1 MKNSFLNKKLL
12 IIGTICLLT
21 FICFSYTLHN
31 QFTNWD
37 DDFYVT
43 NDPYIKAFTPHNLK
57 VIFTED
63 ITKNNYHPFC
73 MLSLAVNYFFAGMN
87 PMSYYGTNIII
98 HIANVILVFLL
109 LLALCR
115 RLKMEENAQLFIASF
130 GALWFGIHPM
140 HVESVAW
147 IAERKDVLYAF
158 FYFSALLC
166 YVRYIDTAER
176 KWYFATFFLFI
187 ASCLSKP
194 MAVVLPMSLLCFDFL
209 LNRDLNKKLITEKII
224 FFLVSLLCGSMAF
237 YTQNK
242 TGAIAS
248 FSALTITERV
258 MYAAYGFIM
267 YMSKVFNP
275 SYLSTFYPYPYR
287 YTTGYLPGIYY
298 AAPFLAPGIPAAFLY
313 LTWQSNRAY
322 FRIVA
327 FGFGFFF
334 FNIVFVLQF
343 ISVGAAIMADRYSYV
358 AYFGLF
364 FMIAYFAY
372 EIIKR
377 VPVFRTALITLLVL
391 LSGILAYVC
400 HERTYVWH
408 NAETLLSDAI
418 EKYPYRA
425 LLSYK
430 WLGNYYMDQGMPDKA
445 LENYNV
451 LVKLH
456 TADAKVYSNI
466 GRAYTMLKDFKNAG
480 EAYEQSA
487 RMRPGGGGAP
497 APVPAAGVPLSPAGA
512 NGKMPSLSADMQE
525 KVARKGFEFVQS
537 QQYDAAINQYDVL
550 VEMNPDN
557 AGYHFY
563 RGVAHFGKN
572 DMPKAIDD
580 WSKVLTLNAKDIQ
593 MSAAYNLSVA
603 YDSVG
608 KDSMAVYCMDL
619 AQRLGYKAA
628 PDFVAKLKRKKQ
640 EQAGKK

>member
-1 MKNSFLNKKLL
+1 MKKIFSDKKVW
-12 IIGTICLLT
+12 IISSICLLT
-21 FICFSYTLHN
+21 FFCFSYTLHN

-63 ITKNNYHPFC
+63 ITKNNYHPLC
-73 MLSLAVNYFFAGMN
+73 MLSLAVNYYFSGLN
-87 PMSYYGTNIII
+87 PTSYYCTNIII
-98 HIANVILVFLL
+98 HIINVILVFLL
-109 LLALCR
+109 ILALCN
-115 RLKMEENAQLFIASF
+115 RLKMDETGKMFMASF

-158 FYFSALLC
+158 FYLCALLC
-166 YVRYIDTAER
+166 YLRYIDSGQR
-176 KWYFATFFLFI
+176 KWYLATFFLFI

-194 MAVVLPMSLLCFDFL
+194 MAVVLPLSLICVDVL
-209 LNRDLNKKLITEKII
+209 LQREWSKKLATEKIL
-224 FFLVSLLCGSMAF
+224 FFLFSLICGSMAF

-248 FSALTITERV
+248 FSTLSLAERLMYATYGFV
-258 MYAAYGFIM
+258 MYL
-267 YMSKVFNP
+267 SKLFNP
-275 SYLSTFYPYPYR
+275 GYLSTFYPYPYR
-287 YTTGYLPGIYY
+287 YTTDYLPGIFY
-298 AAPFLAPGIPAAFLY
+298 AAPFLAIGIPAALLY
-313 LTWQSNRAY
+313 LSYKSNRLY
-322 FRIVA
+322 FRVAA
-327 FGFGFFF
+327 FGIGFFF
-334 FNIVFVLQF
+334 ANIVFVLQF

-364 FMIAYFAY
+364 FMIAFFLY
-372 EIIKR
+372 ELIKKA
-377 VPVFRTALITLLVL
+377 PAFKTAMITLLLL
-391 LSGILAYVC
+391 LSGILSYMC
-400 HERTYVWH
+400 YQRTYAWH
-408 NAETLLSDAI
+408 DAETLLSDAI

-430 WLGNYYMDQGMPDKA
+430 WLGNYYMDKNMPDKA

-456 TADAKVYSNI
+456 SADAKVYNNI
-466 GRAYTMLKDFKNAG
+466 GRAYTMKNDYKA
-480 EAYEQSA
+480 ASDAFDQSA
-487 RMRPGGGGAP
+487 QMRTQGVPAP
-497 APVPAAGVPLSPAGA
+497 AAALPQNMAAAKGAMPKLSP
-512 NGKMPSLSADMQE
+512 DMQQ
-525 KVARKGFEFVQS
+525 KVAAKGFEFVQ
-537 QQYDAAINQYDVL
+537 QQKYDAAINQYDVL
-550 VEMNPDN
+550 IEMNPEN
-557 AGYHFY
+557 AGYYFY

-572 DMPKAIDD
+572 EMPKAITD
-580 WSKVLTLNAKDIQ
+580 WSKVLTLNSKEIQ

-619 AQRLGYKAA
+619 ALNLGYKAT

-640 EQAGKK
+640 EQAGRR

>member
-1 MKNSFLNKKLL
+1 MKDFFSNKKVW
-12 IIGTICLLT
+12 IIRSICLLT

-63 ITKNNYHPFC
+63 ITKNNYHPLC
-73 MLSLAVNYFFAGMN
+73 MLSLAVNYHFSGLN
-87 PMSYYGTNIII
+87 PTAYYCTYIII
-98 HIANVILVFLL
+98 HIINVILVFLL
-109 LLALCR
+109 ILALCT
-115 RLKMEENAQLFIASF
+115 RLKMDETGKLFMASF
-130 GALWFGIHPM
+130 GALWFAIHPM

-158 FYFSALLC
+158 FYLCALLC
-166 YVRYIDTAER
+166 YLCYIDSGQR
-176 KWYFATFFLFI
+176 KWYLATFFLFL

-194 MAVVLPMSLLCFDFL
+194 MAVVLPLSLICVDVL
-209 LNRDLNKKLITEKII
+209 LQREWSKKLITEKIL
-224 FFLVSLLCGSMAF
+224 FFLFSLICGSMAF

-248 FSALTITERV
+248 FSALSLAERF
-258 MYAAYGFIM
+258 MYATYGFVM
-267 YMSKVFNP
+267 YMSKLFNP

-298 AAPFLAPGIPAAFLY
+298 AAPFLAVGIPAALLY
-313 LTWQSNRAY
+313 LAYKSNRLY

-334 FNIVFVLQF
+334 ANIVFVLQF

-364 FMIAYFAY
+364 FMIAFFLY
-372 EIIKR
+372 ELIRKA
-377 VPVFRTALITLLVL
+377 PAFKTAMITMLLL
-391 LSGILAYVC
+391 LSGILSYMC
-400 HERTYVWH
+400 YERTYAWH
-408 NAETLLSDAI
+408 DAETLLSDAI

-430 WLGNYYMDQGMPDKA
+430 WLGNYYMDKGMPDKA

-456 TADAKVYSNI
+456 SADAKVYNNM
-466 GRAYTMLKDFKNAG
+466 GRAYTMKNDYKSASD
-480 EAYEQSA
+480 AFEQSA
-487 RMRPGGGGAP
+487 QMRPQG
-497 APVPAAGVPLSPAGA
+497 APVPAPAMPQNIAAAKGAIPKLSP
-512 NGKMPSLSADMQE
+512 DMQQ
-525 KVARKGFEFVQS
+525 KVAAKGFEFVQ
-537 QQYDAAINQYDVL
+537 QQKYDAAINQYDVL
-550 VEMNPDN
+550 IEMNPEN

-572 DMPKAIDD
+572 EMPKAIDD
-580 WSKVLTLNAKDIQ
+580 WNIVLTLNSKEIQ

-619 AQRLGYKAA
+619 ALNLGYKAA
-628 PDFVAKLKRKKQ
+628 PDFVAKLKRKKT
-640 EQAGKK
+640 EQAGKR